1 MAKSKTK
8 LGVIYG
14 ILGSFAFGGYILIN
28 RYVYTNF
35 DVDVFSYTVTFSV
48 WAGAFALLNLCWT
61 RYQKRFKIIT
71 KSTLPV
77 ALAGVLAG
85 LGVGL
90 IVIGGKY
97 TTAINVSILA
107 TSSII
112 PTVLFSRYKLK
123 ERMGRGRYF
132 WILTML
138 AGLYLA
144 IVGLKTI
151 SLEPGDIIILA
162 SAVILGY
169 SNVVSKLLMKKHSS
183 DFVSDIRLISA
194 GALFGIFGLI
204 FIGQEF
210 FVTNASFWPAFG
222 GLAYWLT
229 IKFFYASVRYI
240 NPSKAIVLLNGHTA
254 VTPIFGVLLLSESY
268 SWPKFIGAAII
279 LISIF
284 NINRN

>member
-183 DFVSDIRLISA
+183 DFVSDIWWT
-194 GALFGIFGLI
+194 G
-204 FIGQEF
+204 
-210 FVTNASFWPAFG
+210 V
-222 GLAYWLT
+222 LADY
-229 IKFFYASVRYI
+229 K
-240 NPSKAIVLLNGHTA
+240 VLLC
-254 VTPIFGVLLLSESY
+254 FGSLHQPQQSNSSVKWPHCSNSYFWSAAFIRVLQLAKVYWRSHN
-268 SWPKFIGAAII
+268 P
-279 LISIF
+279 
-284 NINRN
+284 N